1 MKNLTAGIDEYWNI
15 RIASFTLDKGYLVEI
30 LLRYFPYMK
39 FWTIDVTCEQENF
52 KTNGIRITNT
62 TNLLRDYSNFI
73 DFDIM
78 CISKNKDDP
87 FDLNSFSSGNHILY
101 LLSEDEKRDSEKGLY
116 DSMIINEEQQ

>member
-101 LLSEDEKRDSEKGLY
+101 LLSEDEKRDSEKRF
-116 DSMIINEEQQ
+116 I